1 MGGGGGGGK
10 VIASNHVNILRIEG
24 EDPVYVAFVL
34 NSDIGRMQTQRW
46 CSGSGQAEIYPTDI
60 GQFVIPFVSDE
71 KQEELVKKLIEAE
84 ESRNRGSVLIKEAKK
99 TYENILLGEEKEQE

>member
-1 MGGGGGGGK
+1 M
-10 VIASNHVNILRIEG
+10 
-24 EDPVYVAFVL
+24 
-34 NSDIGRMQTQRW
+34 
-46 CSGSGQAEIYPTDI
+46 
-60 GQFVIPFVSDE
+60 IPFVSDE